1 MAVRNP
7 LRPGHRVKPKGSIL
21 ENLINPIDR
30 LSETIFSILI
40 MLFFTLVYRVNQY
53 PSFRFYE
60 NQETIISNMILGALI
75 TVITWGFFDGVMYA
89 LFSLLERSEKHRL
102 LKGIQSAMDDASAVE
117 VIADEL
123 DYILEPITEEAQRS
137 SLYQNILGF
146 LRTSKPQIIN
156 FKREDFTAILGH
168 VLVAVIAIIPS
179 MIPLVVFRQN
189 AELAIRSS
197 NIVSFAVL
205 FLSGFQWG
213 KYTGV
218 APWKTGILITA
229 VGVLTVVIGILLG
242 G

>member
-1 MAVRNP
+1 MTVRNP
-7 LRPGHRVKPKGSIL
+7 LRPRHRAKPKGNIL

-30 LSETIFSILI
+30 LSETMFSILI

-53 PSFRFYE
+53 PSFTFYE

-75 TVITWGFFDGVMYA
+75 TVISWGFFDGVMYA

-102 LKGIQSAMDDASAVE
+102 LKSIQTADDDATAVE

-123 DYILEPITEEAQRS
+123 DYILEPITKEDQRT

-146 LRTSKPQIIN
+146 LRNSQPQNIN

-168 VLVAVIAIIPS
+168 VFVAVIAIIPS
-179 MIPLVVFRQN
+179 MIPLVIFRQN
-189 AELAIRSS
+189 VELAIRSS

-205 FLSGFQWG
+205 FISGYQWG

-218 APWKTGILITA
+218 APWKTGMLITA
-229 VGVLTVVIGILLG
+229 VGVLTVIIGILLG